1 MDAAEAWART
11 ARNKQARWN
20 YDPPRFGQSP
30 VGVIHHPKFKLNS
43 TDKFFCIGSC
53 FARNIEEHLI
63 YSRMEVLSKRVYS
76 PLEEWSNR
84 PNAFMNKYTLSSM
97 LNELRW
103 VTEPVDVSADMFF
116 EVDGGWL
123 DPQLSPAAH
132 PTSFERVVERRYYLS
147 NEVFSRVRQAD
158 VVVVTLGLVEAWF
171 DNMTGLWLN
180 GSPPLRNIKAQ
191 PGRFSFTVT
200 SVAQNRDWL
209 EQVRRALKALN
220 PAARIIVTVSPV
232 PMDTTFSA
240 RDSAVAHTLSKARL
254 RVVADEFVQQYED
267 ADYFPSFEMVSLAPR
282 VISFADD
289 NIHPLDATVGEVV
302 RSFMRTFVDDAPQAV
317 EGYHEM
323 TYLRSHP
330 EVYARVRSG
339 ELTSG
344 FEHWITMQ
352 NSPT

>member
-20 YDPPRFGQSP
+20 YDPARFERSP
-30 VGVIHHPKFKLNS
+30 VDVVHTAKFKLAA

-63 YSRMEVLSKRVYS
+63 YSRVEVLSKRVYS

-84 PNAFMNKYTLSSM
+84 PNAFMNKYTLASM

-103 VTEPVDVSADMFF
+103 VTEPADVSPDLFF
-116 EVDGGWL
+116 EVEGGWL
-123 DPQLSPAAH
+123 DPQLSPAAN
-132 PTSFERVVERRYYLS
+132 PTSFERVVERRRYLGR
-147 NEVFSRVRQAD
+147 EVFSRIRQAD

-171 DNMTGLWLN
+171 DNVTGLWLN
-180 GSPPLRNIKAQ
+180 GSPPLRTLKAH
-191 PGRFSFTVT
+191 PGRFSFTAT

-220 PAARIIVTVSPV
+220 PAVRMVVTVSPV
-232 PMDTTFSA
+232 PMDTTFST

-254 RVVADEFVQQYED
+254 RVVADEFVDRHDD

-282 VISFADD
+282 AISFADD
-289 NIHPLDATVGEVV
+289 NLHPLDATVGAVVRAFV
-302 RSFMRTFVDDAPQAV
+302 RSFIDDAPAAV

-323 TYLRSHP
+323 TYLRSNP
-330 EVYARVRSG
+330 QVYARVRSG
-339 ELTSG
+339 ELGSG
-344 FEHWITMQ
+344 FEHWIATR
-352 NSPT
+352 SAAG